1 MLAVAIALETAVAT
15 TASPVVTDRD
25 ENTTRHELQTGE
37 CEEDL
42 SEESDFP
49 AQHGMSPLGQ
59 WHEGIARRRAPLTSW
74 TFSLPTPVPLTSARE
89 EGRR

>member
-1 MLAVAIALETAVAT
+1 MLAVAISLETAVVT

-37 CEEDL
+37 CEDDL

-49 AQHGMSPLGQ
+49 AQHDLSPC
-59 WHEGIARRRAPLTSW
+59 RAVALADRVKATPLTSW
-74 TFSLPTPVPLTSARE
+74 TF
-89 EGRR
+89 

>member
-1 MLAVAIALETAVAT
+1 MLVVAIALETAVVT

-25 ENTTRHELQTGE
+25 ENTARHELKTGE

-49 AQHGMSPLGQ
+49 AQHDFSPCKAL
-59 WHEGIARRRAPLTSW
+59 ASSFALKKT
-74 TFSLPTPVPLTSARE
+74 AD
-89 EGRR
+89 

>member
-25 ENTTRHELQTGE
+25 ENTTRHELKTGE
-37 CEEDL
+37 CNEDL

-49 AQHGMSPLGQ
+49 AQHDMSPCG
-59 WHEGIARRRAPLTSW
+59 AVA
-74 TFSLPTPVPLTSARE
+74 
-89 EGRR
+89 

>member
-1 MLAVAIALETAVAT
+1 MLAMAISLETAVVT

-49 AQHGMSPLGQ
+49 AQHDFSPCGAVALGD
-59 WHEGIARRRAPLTSW
+59 H
-74 TFSLPTPVPLTSARE
+74 
-89 EGRR
+89 